1 MILNCLA
8 VGIGGFVGSIA
19 RYLVSRIEFLKS
31 GSYPLNTLIVNVIGA
46 VLIGLV
52 IVYAEKNGM
61 SEEKLL
67 FLKMGLCG
75 GLTTFSTFSV
85 ETLGYIESGNILM
98 GISYVLVS
106 VVLCVLG
113 VYLGMKL
120 GTLC

>member
-75 GLTTFSTFSV
+75 GLTTFSTFSA

>member
-1 MILNCLA
+1 MLNCLA

-75 GLTTFSTFSV
+75 GLTTFSTFSA